1 MLTSAETAE
10 EAVRNT
16 HEDRFFRLDPYRIN
30 ERIAFARNG
39 IRYTI
44 DRCGV
49 SVKMTLPE
57 SGLPLAMGLPVKAF
71 TGIAARA
78 MELEDGSQIVSLEVY
93 HSDPRL
99 CVPLLIADNLDDIA
113 ADWHSWSRLL
123 KLPMLIIRA
132 DSMAA
137 PVREQLGMVM
147 NETPLERRKRII
159 TPKHRPW
166 FLRRRKIG
174 MTTSIEKVGAKEI
187 IARN

>member
-1 MLTSAETAE
+1 MLTSAETVE

-16 HEDRFFRLDPYRIN
+16 QEDRFFRLDPYRIN
-30 ERIAFARNG
+30 ERIAFAHSG
-39 IRYTI
+39 VRYTI

-78 MELEDGSQIVSLEVY
+78 TELEDGSQIVSLEVY
-93 HSDPRL
+93 HSDPKL
-99 CVPLLIADNLDDIA
+99 CIPLLVADNLDDIA

-123 KLPMLIIRA
+123 KLPMLIIGA
-132 DSMAA
+132 DGKAA
-137 PVREQLGMVM
+137 AVREQLGMVM
-147 NETPLERRKRII
+147 NETPLERRKRIT

-174 MTTSIEKVGAKEI
+174 MATSIERVGAEEI